1 MDHKKR
7 KRVDLDTKVFAE
19 MILESL
25 ILLTDFKYHLSKNL
39 GVEVDSFP
47 FFVIHHSVSSR
58 PLDNFLINRDML
70 TVGK

>member
-1 MDHKKR
+1 
-7 KRVDLDTKVFAE
+7 
-19 MILESL
+19 MILKDKHHNSYRTIGESHESL

-47 FFVIHHSVSSR
+47 VFVIHHSVSSR